1 MSYFY
6 VALTVVLT
14 VYGQVVIKWQ
24 VLKAGS
30 LPEFAIDKLAFI
42 AKLFLNPW
50 VISALAAAVLA
61 SAAWIGAMT
70 KLQLSHA
77 YPFMSANFVAVLVLS
92 GILFHE
98 PITMPKIIG
107 LGLIVSGIIVGSQ
120 G

>member
-1 MSYFY
+1 MSYVL

-14 VYGQVVIKWQ
+14 AYGQVVIKWQ
-24 VLKAGS
+24 VLKAGA
-30 LPEFAIDKLAFI
+30 LPELPMDKLAFI

-50 VISALAAAVLA
+50 VISALGAAVLA
-61 SAAWIGAMT
+61 SVAWIGAMA
-70 KLQLSHA
+70 KLPLSHA
-77 YPFMSANFVAVLVLS
+77 YPFMSATFVVVLMLS

-98 PITMPKIIG
+98 PITIPKIIG

>member
-1 MSYFY
+1 MSYLY
-6 VALTVVLT
+6 VALTVALT
-14 VYGQVVIKWQ
+14 VYGQLVIKWH
-24 VLKAGS
+24 VLRAGS
-30 LPEFAIDKLAFI
+30 LPEDAVDKLAFI

-50 VISALAAAVLA
+50 IISALVAAVLA
-61 SAAWIGAMT
+61 SAAWMAAMT

-77 YPFMSANFVAVLVLS
+77 YPFMSATFVVVLMLS

-98 PITMPKIIG
+98 PITIPKIIG